1 MSSAI
6 FIALV
11 FLINML
17 VNCNVRKESNL
28 LTCPLLMQA
37 GAWLLVHLCSSP
49 LVCGSWMTWQL
60 VVGEYA
66 CYGWLMRWHGCFLAL
81 GGTGL
86 GALDL
91 TMMWSM
97 VGITT
102 SAVKKKLGR
111 GVVLTYV
118 AKMGSDGRRFT
129 LMGEAW

>member
-1 MSSAI
+1 
-6 FIALV
+6 
-11 FLINML
+11 
-17 VNCNVRKESNL
+17 
-28 LTCPLLMQA
+28 
-37 GAWLLVHLCSSP
+37 
-49 LVCGSWMTWQL
+49 MTWQL

-66 CYGWLMRWHGCFLAL
+66 RYGWLMRWHGCFLAL